1 MQLKGLWHLS
11 KQKSVVWKFSAKN
24 KKKFR
29 VVNAFQGKAGLYEHD
44 YIIFPLLS
52 ELKKTSLCFVFILIG
67 DKYFLRL
74 SSNAFSR
81 FSSCSQLASL

>member
-52 ELKKTSLCFVFILIG
+52 ELKKNFFVFRFHPYRWQI
-67 DKYFLRL
+67 
-74 SSNAFSR
+74 
-81 FSSCSQLASL
+81 FSSPFFKRF